1 MHSMKI
7 GLKFF
12 AAALAVVLAVG
23 CGSKEDSEEPEK
35 PPVDG
40 PVFEAG
46 SWVLSQWNGSQELPR
61 SIYLHLAADRS
72 FELYQSLN
80 TIGYSKYTGTYTVT
94 VYEQKALLSGTYT
107 DGTPWES
114 SYVVESQTAELL
126 RLRSKLPAIFAVC
139 RRGDSDYVKDGITV
153 KNVRAEAEK
162 PFL

>member
-46 SWVLSQWNGSQELPR
+46 SWVLSQWNGSQER
-61 SIYLHLAADRS
+61 
-72 FELYQSLN
+72 
-80 TIGYSKYTGTYTVT
+80 
-94 VYEQKALLSGTYT
+94 
-107 DGTPWES
+107 
-114 SYVVESQTAELL
+114 
-126 RLRSKLPAIFAVC
+126 
-139 RRGDSDYVKDGITV
+139 
-153 KNVRAEAEK
+153 
-162 PFL
+162 

>member
-1 MHSMKI
+1 MKI

-80 TIGYSKYTGTYTVT
+80 TIGYSKYTGTYTC
-94 VYEQKALLSGTYT
+94 LLYT
-107 DGTPWES
+107 SPSPRDCS
-114 SYVVESQTAELL
+114 
-126 RLRSKLPAIFAVC
+126 
-139 RRGDSDYVKDGITV
+139 
-153 KNVRAEAEK
+153 
-162 PFL
+162 

>member
-23 CGSKEDSEEPEK
+23 CGSKEDSEEP
-35 PPVDG
+35 
-40 PVFEAG
+40 
-46 SWVLSQWNGSQELPR
+46 
-61 SIYLHLAADRS
+61 ADRS

-126 RLRSKLPAIFAVC
+126 RLRSQTAGNISQYVAAEIP
-139 RRGDSDYVKDGITV
+139 DYVKDGITV

>member
-1 MHSMKI
+1 MLRHLPSYWLWVVAVKRTPRSRKNLLWT
-7 GLKFF
+7 GLF
-12 AAALAVVLAVG
+12 LRQAVG
-23 CGSKEDSEEPEK
+23 C
-35 PPVDG
+35 
-40 PVFEAG
+40 F
-46 SWVLSQWNGSQELPR
+46 QELPR

-126 RLRSKLPAIFAVC
+126 RLRSQTAGNISQYVAAEIP
-139 RRGDSDYVKDGITV
+139 DYVKDGITV

>member
-1 MHSMKI
+1 MKI

-40 PVFEAG
+40 PDFEAG

-114 SYVVESQTAELL
+114 SYVVESQTAEL
-126 RLRSKLPAIFAVC
+126 
-139 RRGDSDYVKDGITV
+139 
-153 KNVRAEAEK
+153 
-162 PFL
+162 

>member
-46 SWVLSQWNGSQELPR
+46 SWVLSQWNGLPR
-61 SIYLHLAADRS
+61 DADRYSAADRS

-126 RLRSKLPAIFAVC
+126 RLRSQTAGNISQYVAAEIP
-139 RRGDSDYVKDGITV
+139 DYVKDGITV